1 MFTTKNRN
9 QRWGS
14 SSLSCFSPSP
24 CSAPPGL
31 LWKHWEVELGGLA
44 GRVSVP
50 GNAQEN
56 FLTAALQV
64 KPCNFIILK

>member
-1 MFTTKNRN
+1 MEEVPPCHASLPHHAQPPRLALEIL
-9 QRWGS
+9 GS
-14 SSLSCFSPSP
+14 G
-24 CSAPPGL
+24 A
-31 LWKHWEVELGGLA
+31 GGLA

-56 FLTAALQV
+56 FLTAVLQV